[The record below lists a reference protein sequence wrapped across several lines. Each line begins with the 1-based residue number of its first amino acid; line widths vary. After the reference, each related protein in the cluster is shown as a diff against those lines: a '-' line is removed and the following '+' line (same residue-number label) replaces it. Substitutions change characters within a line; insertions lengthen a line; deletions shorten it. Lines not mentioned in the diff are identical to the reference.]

1 MKAKTEMTIMNR
13 LKGKSIGDVELH
25 LDIYRAYF
33 ASQEL
38 YHKLRRMK
46 HEHNIRSTDNSS
58 NCVYR

>member
-1 MKAKTEMTIMNR
+1 MKPKTEMTIMNR
-13 LKGKSIGDVELH
+13 LKGKTLGDVELH

-46 HEHNIRSTDNSS
+46 DGTRSIHV
-58 NCVYR
+58 CQK